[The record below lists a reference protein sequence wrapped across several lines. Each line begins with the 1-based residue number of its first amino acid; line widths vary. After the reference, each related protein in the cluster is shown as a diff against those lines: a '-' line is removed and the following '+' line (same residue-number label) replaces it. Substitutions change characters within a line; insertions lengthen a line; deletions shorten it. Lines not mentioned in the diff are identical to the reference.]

1 MAEKSKQ
8 LYLDFD
14 EYKKV
19 SEPDKREKA
28 SYWRTAIGLQDVDG
42 LKVSD
47 HLKQTAV
54 RHIEGD
60 ITIDDVRD
68 ELRNYYNSK
77 TAHDNDDE
85 DTAEADKVAAN
96 ITKLLSE
103 KSFSMAPYEV
113 LNIHRRIFE
122 GVFKHA
128 GEIRT
133 YDITKKEWV
142 LKGDTVTYGRA
153 EDIMMAL
160 KYDIENERDFSY
172 AGLSSE
178 QIINHLASFV
188 ALLWQNHPFR
198 EGNTRTTAVFLIKY
212 LCSCGFDVNN
222 ELFEQNSWYF
232 RNALV
237 RANYNNPMKGAAR
250 DTSFLVKFLQNL
262 LMGEHH
268 ELKNRYMLI
277 GDTGH
282 LTHTSAHTSND
293 DTTHTSTQASN
304 DGGTHT
310 STRTSSNTI
319 LLPKSDNVKKL
330 IAVLGAN
337 EMMVKEMM
345 DAVGLKNRPNF
356 MDYSLSPAIAEG
368 YIRMLYPDSPRHP
381 RQRYLLTVKGL
392 MVYSEIMK
400 EDNV

>member
-1 MAEKSKQ
+1 MAEKSKSGQ
-8 LYLDFD
+8 LYLNFD
-14 EYKKV
+14 EYRKV

-28 SYWRTAIGLQDVDG
+28 TYWRVAIGLQDVDG

-47 HLKQTAV
+47 YLKQTAV

-60 ITIDDVRD
+60 ITIDEVRD

-85 DTAEADKVAAN
+85 DKAEADKVAAN

-103 KSFSMAPYEV
+103 KSFSLAPYEM

-160 KYDIENERDFSY
+160 KYDIEGERDFNY
-172 AGLSSE
+172 AGLGTE
-178 QIINHLASFV
+178 EIVNHIATFV
-188 ALLWQNHPFR
+188 SLLWQNHPFP

-222 ELFEQNSWYF
+222 DLFEGNSWYF

-237 RANYNNPMKGAAR
+237 RANYSDLTQGITETTVYLERFFRSMLLGEQHDFRNRIMHVDWGKVEESVAQVQKQNFKVQIR
-250 DTSFLVKFLQNL
+250 SQNCLQ
-262 LMGEHH
+262 
-268 ELKNRYMLI
+268 
-277 GDTGH
+277 
-282 LTHTSAHTSND
+282 SAIF
-293 DTTHTSTQASN
+293 ALWK
-304 DGGTHT
+304 
-310 STRTSSNTI
+310 R
-319 LLPKSDNVKKL
+319 LPYC
-330 IAVLGAN
+330 A
-337 EMMVKEMM
+337 
-345 DAVGLKNRPNF
+345 
-356 MDYSLSPAIAEG
+356 
-368 YIRMLYPDSPRHP
+368 
-381 RQRYLLTVKGL
+381 
-392 MVYSEIMK
+392 
-400 EDNV
+400 